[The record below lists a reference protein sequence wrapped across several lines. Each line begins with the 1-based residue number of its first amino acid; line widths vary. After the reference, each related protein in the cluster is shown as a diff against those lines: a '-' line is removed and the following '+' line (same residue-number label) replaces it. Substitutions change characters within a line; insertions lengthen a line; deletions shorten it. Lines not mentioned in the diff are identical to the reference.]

1 MSPRKKPQPL
11 PPPKEGENF
20 AKFLRVLRASL
31 GETQEIFAKRFHR
44 VRTYITNYE
53 TGGERGSG
61 FMEEVVKEFKEHEQR
76 IRAAFEVTLTEVP
89 ESAHKR
95 KKTTIQRHI
104 EDLIKIGDF
113 TVARTALKR
122 ALKDPRDAQESYWL
136 YDRLATVALALRR
149 WDEVHGALASAVD
162 CAVSNN
168 LRDGEIASRNRLA
181 KFHQR
186 RVEFPQALTVL
197 EDGLRR
203 HPDAAELWLR
213 RGYVHWYEQSYS
225 AAYTSLTTAM
235 AHGSARLTV
244 LFARGQ
250 VLAEWGN
257 YDHALSELEEYL
269 AAPNRKP
276 VNVGEMRHTRG
287 YIWAH
292 IGHLAQ
298 AFAEFAE
305 VERIKPRSPW
315 LHYRW
320 GLCHHLA
327 GEKEAAA
334 DRLIRSLRCENP
346 WLKPPRRDHALAML
360 QGYGVKADI
369 PEWTASTGY

>member
-1 MSPRKKPQPL
+1 MSPRRKPLPL
-11 PPPKEGENF
+11 PPPRDGENF
-20 AKFLRVLRASL
+20 AEIVRALRESL
-31 GETQEIFAKRFHR
+31 GETQATFAKHFHR
-44 VRTYITNYE
+44 SRPYIAE
-53 TGGERGSG
+53 HERDGLCVSG
-61 FMEEVVKEFKEHEQR
+61 FMEQLVGKFGEHEQR
-76 IRAAFEVTLTEVP
+76 IRTAFEVSLAELP
-89 ESAHKR
+89 ESAHRR
-95 KKTTIQRHI
+95 KKTPVQRQI
-104 EDLIKIGDF
+104 EALTKTGDF
-113 TVARTALKR
+113 TVARTTLKR
-122 ALKDPRDAQESYWL
+122 SLKDPRDAQESYWL
-136 YDRLATVALALRR
+136 YDQLATVALALRR
-149 WDEVHGALASAVD
+149 WDEVLGALTSAVA
-162 CAVSNN
+162 CAMSNN
-168 LRDGEIASRNRLA
+168 LRDGEISSRNRLA

-186 RVEFPQALTVL
+186 RVEFPEALTVL

-257 YDHALSELEEYL
+257 YDKALSELEDYL

-276 VNVGEMRHTRG
+276 VNVGEIRHTRG

-292 IGHLAQ
+292 TGRLPE

-305 VERIKPRSPW
+305 VEKIKPRSPW

-320 GLCHHLA
+320 ALA
-327 GEKEAAA
+327 HALADDHEAAS
-334 DRLIRSLRCENP
+334 DRLICSLRCEDP
-346 WLKPPRRDHALAML
+346 WLKPPRRDHALALL
-360 QGYGVKADI
+360 QSYGIKGKV
-369 PEWTASTGY
+369 PEWTPNNGY